1 MAPLLRAGQVNA
13 NWRNFLIDIGA
24 TGRVSVNARFRYP
37 PRNILGLFVAGLG
50 VVESGYSSEPDA
62 SRNAS
67 RQPRCVFL

>member
-1 MAPLLRAGQVNA
+1 M
-13 NWRNFLIDIGA
+13 DIGA